1 MGCNTMKKYNN
12 KDINTI
18 ELDFFDELE
27 RDIEYNDSI
36 LDITQAIE
44 KRYTEEIKYNE

>member
-1 MGCNTMKKYNN
+1 MKKYNN

-18 ELDFFDELE
+18 ELDFFNDLD

-44 KRYTEEIKYNE
+44 KRYQDELKYDEFTKGY